1 MAYVYR
7 HIRIDKNE
15 PFYIGISNSNKSYY
29 RADKKDRN
37 NLWSKITSKTKYIVE
52 ILLDD
57 LSWEQACEKEKE
69 FIKLYGRINNNTG
82 ILTNLTDGGEGVLG
96 YTFSEEQRKKL
107 SESHKG
113 KPNNQLGRT
122 HSEESRKKMSFA
134 QKNKKPI
141 TEETRQRMRLASQ
154 SRDCAAHLRGVK
166 QSLEVIEKRRL
177 GNIGKKRKELT
188 CPHCNLIGRGS
199 AMKQWHFDRCKLK
212 LN

>member
-15 PFYIGISNSNKSYY
+15 PFYIGVSNSNKSYY

-57 LSWEQACEKEKE
+57 LTWEQACEKEKE

-82 ILTNLTDGGEGVLG
+82 ILSNLTDGGEGILG

-113 KPNNQLGRT
+113 KPNHQLGRT
-122 HSEESRKKMSFA
+122 HSEESKKKMSFS

-141 TEETRQRMRLASQ
+141 SEETRQRMRLASQ
-154 SRDCAAHLRGVK
+154 SRDVGAHNRGKK
-166 QSLEVIEKRRL
+166 QPIEVTQKIRL
-177 GNIGKKRKELT
+177 ANIGKKRRQYT

-199 AMKQWHFDRCKLK
+199 AMKQWHFDKCKLK
-212 LN
+212 